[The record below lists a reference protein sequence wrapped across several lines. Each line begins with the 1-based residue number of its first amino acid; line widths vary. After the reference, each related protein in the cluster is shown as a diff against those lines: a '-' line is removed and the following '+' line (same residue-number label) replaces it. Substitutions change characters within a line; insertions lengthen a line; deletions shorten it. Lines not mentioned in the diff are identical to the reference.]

1 VKRHSFRHYS
11 RVAACLA
18 GGLLFI
24 LPGGFARAADPQP
37 YEVELNEPE
46 DAGLAKALMDSS
58 MLMSL
63 RESSPVGPF
72 ALVARCR
79 EDRERFR
86 TALES
91 FGYYEG
97 RIDLRIGDADL
108 DAPGLIDRLNQAP
121 AEPPVDIHIQAVTGP
136 LFKIGSIRVEG
147 EIPEAA
153 RQAMRLNT
161 GDPAR
166 AAEVLAARDRLL
178 QALLESGHAFAE
190 VSEPDAVLNPRGKT
204 LDLTFKI
211 NADSALDIGAI
222 SIRGNEQMREAYLQR
237 RLKVRPGETYRPT
250 TLEKA
255 REDFMSMG
263 VFSSVRVKAA
273 DEPDAAGT
281 LPVEFSVA
289 EQPRH
294 AVGVSAAYSTDIGGS
309 VSTSWQHRNLLGE
322 AEQLNLT
329 LGVAQLGGNSTTGVG
344 YNANIGFRKPD
355 FLALD
360 QTLLTDV
367 GAVKKNLYAY
377 DKRAV
382 MASLLIR
389 QKLSDAWSFSLGP
402 SAEIEQITQFTQTR
416 NYTLIGL
423 PGTLNYDTSNSLLD
437 PIEGIRAAASLTPYQ
452 PVAGDNTQ
460 PFMLMQVSGST
471 YLDLAESGQSVLALR
486 GLIGSAVGASQF
498 DIPADKRFYAGGS
511 ATVRGYKF
519 LSIGPQFPNDR
530 PQGGT
535 AVVAGSVE
543 FRQRF
548 LEDYGAV
555 AFVDIG
561 EVTANGPPFGAPWST
576 GVGVGARYYT
586 SIGPIR
592 LDVALPLNQ
601 HPGSGS
607 FELYIGLGQA
617 F

>member
-1 VKRHSFRHYS
+1 VKRFSLS
-11 RVAACLA
+11 RKSLIAGYLA
-18 GGLLFI
+18 GGLLVA
-24 LPGGFARAADPQP
+24 PMDDPPRAADPQP
-37 YEVELNEPE
+37 YEVELTEPE
-46 DAGLAKALMDSS
+46 DAGLAKALQDSS

-86 TALES
+86 IALES
-91 FGYYEG
+91 FGYYDG
-97 RIDLRIGDADL
+97 RIDLRIGGEEL
-108 DAPGLIDRLNQAP
+108 DAPGLIDRLNRAP
-121 AEPPVDIHIQAVTGP
+121 ADPPVEIRIQAVTGP
-136 LFKIGSIRVEG
+136 LFKVGAIRIEG
-147 EIPEAA
+147 EVPEAA
-153 RQAMRLNT
+153 RQAMRLT
-161 GDPAR
+161 SGDPAR
-166 AAEVLAARDRLL
+166 ADAILAARERLL
-178 QALLESGHAFAE
+178 QALLDAGHAFAD
-190 VSEPDAVLNPRGKT
+190 VSEPDAVLNSSRQSV
-204 LDLTFKI
+204 DLNFTVKPGPV
-211 NADSALDIGAI
+211 LDIGAI
-222 SIRGNEQMREAYLQR
+222 GIHGNEHVREDYLRR
-237 RLKVRPGETYRPT
+237 RLRVRPGQTYQPAA
-250 TLEKA
+250 LEKA
-255 REDFMSMG
+255 REDLMSMG

-273 DEPDAAGT
+273 DETDAEGT

-294 AVGVSAAYSTDIGGS
+294 AVGVSAAYSTDVGGS
-309 VSTSWQHRNLLGE
+309 VSTSWQHRNLFGE
-322 AEQLNLT
+322 AEQLSLT
-329 LGVAQLGGNSTTGVG
+329 AGVAQLGGNSTTGVG

-355 FLALD
+355 FFVSD
-360 QTLLTDV
+360 QTLLTDL

-377 DKRAV
+377 DQKAA
-382 MASLLIR
+382 MGSLLIR
-389 QKLSDAWSFSLGP
+389 RKLSQAWSFSLGP
-402 SAEIEQITQFTQTR
+402 SAEIEEITQYAQTR
-416 NYTLIGL
+416 DYTLLGL
-423 PGTLNYDTSNSLLD
+423 PGTVNYDTSNSLLD
-437 PIEGIRAAASLTPYQ
+437 PIEGIRAAASVTPYQ
-452 PVAGDNTQ
+452 PVAGHDTN
-460 PFMLMQVSGST
+460 PFVLMQLSGST
-471 YLDLAESGQSVLALR
+471 YLDLSDSGQSVLALR
-486 GLIGSAVGASQF
+486 GLIGSAVGAGQF

-535 AVVAGSVE
+535 AVVAGSME

-592 LDVALPLNQ
+592 LDVALPLNRN
-601 HPGSGS
+601 PGSGS
-607 FELYIGLGQA
+607 FELYLGLGQA